1 MAGYDQTSIAK
12 LRQMDV
18 NFIKRHADGFGNIYI
33 KAIAMFLQELENIIH
48 AMNSSESE
56 CTLK

>member
-1 MAGYDQTSIAK
+1 
-12 LRQMDV
+12 MDV
-18 NFIKRHADGFGNIYI
+18 NFIKRHTDGFGNIYI

-48 AMNSSESE
+48 AMNSSESK